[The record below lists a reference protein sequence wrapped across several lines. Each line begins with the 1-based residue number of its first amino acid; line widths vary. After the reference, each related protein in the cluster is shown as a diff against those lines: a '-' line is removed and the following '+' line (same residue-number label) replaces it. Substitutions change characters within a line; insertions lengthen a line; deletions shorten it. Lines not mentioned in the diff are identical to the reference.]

1 MSTFSVI
8 KLKNLSPIHVG
19 MGRETTY
26 NSAHTIHSDTL
37 SAALAAMRVQIKGA
51 EGVKEFMESFRI
63 SSAFPFWKEHLYL
76 PKPQG
81 RLNITVKDRAE
92 NQIRKTLKG
101 IQYIENTIWNKI
113 VKGEEIEIEENQI
126 QRNLLSA
133 SIMKDVNTT
142 IFQSQVNERVSVP
155 RADKQEATPFFFEWD
170 YYNKDAGLYVLT
182 DAKGELFDEIFEYFS
197 LLGEQGIGTDK
208 NVGGGKFVVEKGVT
222 LELGETPGNCNA
234 QLLLSLFI
242 PDEQE
247 LKLLNLDNSTY
258 SILLRGGFMAG
269 SNQEHLRHLHKK
281 SIYMFSVGSVFKTNE
296 RLNGRIVDLR
306 PEWNTIEM
314 HPVFR
319 SGRPLS
325 IPIKIKEYE

>member
-26 NSAHTIHSDTL
+26 NSVHTIHSDTL

-81 RLNITVKDRAE
+81 RLDITVKGRAE
-92 NQIRKTLKG
+92 NQVRKLLKG
-101 IQYIENTIWNKI
+101 IQYIESSIWNKLI
-113 VKGEEIEIEENQI
+113 RGEKIEVEEKQI
-126 QRNLLSA
+126 QHNLLS
-133 SIMKDVNTT
+133 IPLLEDNDTM
-142 IFQSQVNERVSVP
+142 IFQSLVNERVSVP
-155 RADKQEATPFFFEWD
+155 RDDKQDATPFFFEWD
-170 YYNKDAGLYVLT
+170 YYHNDAGLYVLI
-182 DAKGELFDEIFEYFS
+182 DAEDELYDEIFEYFT
-197 LLGEQGIGTDK
+197 LLGEQGIGTDRS
-208 NVGGGKFVVEKGVT
+208 VGGGKFAAEKGVA
-222 LELGETPGNCNA
+222 LELGKTPDNCNA

-269 SNQEHLRHLHKK
+269 SNQEQLRHLHKK
-281 SIYMFSVGSVFKTNE
+281 SIYMFSTGSVFKTNE
-296 RLNGRIVDLR
+296 RLNGKIVDLR